1 MTGSRTA
8 SHLFDAP
15 RPRYFSID
23 AGRPF
28 LSDLAE
34 GLHEALGG
42 DIAPAEIFVPT
53 RRAARGLA
61 DAFLLVADARG
72 RKASLLPR
80 IRAIGDIDE
89 DEIVVFAGDAI
100 DEIELL
106 PALSSTERLMAL
118 ARLIAARDQAHFAGQ
133 TDWAGAVAA
142 ARELGK
148 LLDSF
153 YAEEIPLNAIANL
166 DVEGHADHWAK
177 SLTFLEIV
185 TTIWPAFLAERG
197 RSDPAERRHRL
208 VSLAA
213 ERFRNSP
220 PDGPVIIA
228 GTTAS
233 APAVRRLVQAIA
245 ALPRG
250 LAVFPGLDRSLDE
263 PAWRVIDDAHPQSG
277 LKHLL
282 DALGVPPASVAPFP
296 RSGGAAPRAKLLT
309 LALRPA
315 AATDDWLR
323 LTAATAADDPKL
335 ERATTGLRLIEADN
349 EEAEA
354 AAIAALFRET
364 IETETETALLVTPD
378 RDLARRVSLKMRRWN
393 VTVDDSGGVPFANTR
408 CGVFLRLVAGFV
420 CDPGDPVSILALL
433 RHPLTALTLE
443 GEAKQRAFDAI
454 DRALRGARPP
464 NGLASI
470 AAALQA
476 RDRLAPDIATAISV
490 LHSAADAFAVMQDAP
505 LNDLI
510 KGHLAAAEQI
520 ATPDALWSGDDGE
533 TGAQFLAELAR
544 SAAEIGMAGSPHYP
558 DVFTALVSGVTVRR
572 RSDAHPRLAIL
583 GPLEARLQSADRIIL
598 GGLNEGVWPAEAGGD
613 PFLSRR
619 MRKDLRL
626 PSPERRIGL
635 SAHDFA
641 ELAAQGL
648 VTLTRSRRAAG
659 KPAKPSRWLVR
670 LQNILK
676 GAGAVDTIG
685 MSRPWRSALAT
696 LDAPDKIEPSK
707 RPAPLAGPIRRPTEL
722 SVTEI
727 ETWLR
732 DPYSIYAR
740 RILNLRKLE
749 DPGEPFG
756 AQEMGT
762 LLHRVFFR
770 AGGAPA
776 ALSRG
781 DLDVLFAE
789 EAVVA
794 GLAGA
799 DRLFWSGAVAEA
811 LDWFAMF
818 DAEQR
823 RHAIA
828 SLEVDGALTFSE
840 FSPPFKLKARADRI
854 DVTPDGRAAIYD
866 YKTGKLPSVE
876 QIRTFS
882 PQLPLTGL
890 IAETGGFAGLPRL
903 KIGRIAY
910 LKAARG
916 ALDERKNLS
925 GCAGE
930 DAAETIRLAADELRK
945 LIGAYDRPD
954 ARYHSQPRPQFQ
966 KDHGDYDQL
975 ARRKEWGALGE
986 SGEDA

>member
-89 DEIVVFAGDAI
+89 EELVVFAGDAI

-106 PALSSTERLMAL
+106 PPLSSTERLMAL
-118 ARLIAARDQAHFAGQ
+118 VRLIAARDQAHFAGQ

-185 TTIWPAFLAERG
+185 TTIWPAFLAECG
-197 RSDPAERRHRL
+197 RSDPAERRQRL
-208 VSLAA
+208 ISLAA
-213 ERFRNSP
+213 ERFRNRP
-220 PDGPVIIA
+220 PDRPVIIA

-282 DALGVPPASVAPFP
+282 DALGVPPASVTPFP

-315 AATDDWLR
+315 AATDDWLC

-349 EEAEA
+349 EDAEA

-408 CGVFLRLVAGFV
+408 CGVFLRLVARFV
-420 CDPGDPVSILALL
+420 CDPSDPVSILALL
-433 RHPLTALTLE
+433 RHPLTALSLE
-443 GEAKQRAFDAI
+443 GDAKQRAFDAI
-454 DRALRGARPP
+454 DRASRGACPP
-464 NGLASI
+464 KGLASI

-476 RDRLAPDIATAISV
+476 RDLLAPDIATAISV
-490 LHSAADAFAVMQDAP
+490 LRSAADAFAVMQDAP

-520 ATPDALWSGDDGE
+520 ATRDALWSGDDGG

-619 MRKDLRL
+619 MRKDLCL

-676 GAGAVDTIG
+676 GAGALDAINASG
-685 MSRPWRSALAT
+685 HWRSALAA
-696 LDAPDKIEPSK
+696 LDAPCKVEPAK
-707 RPAPLAGPIRRPTEL
+707 RPAPSAGPDRRPATL
-722 SVTEI
+722 SVTDI

-740 RILNLRKLE
+740 RLLNLRKLE
-749 DPGEPFG
+749 DPGAPFG
-756 AQEMGT
+756 VEDFGT
-762 LLHRVFFR
+762 LLHRVFFK
-770 AGGAPA
+770 AGVAATAPSRA
-776 ALSRG
+776 ALQAIF
-781 DLDVLFAE
+781 DE
-789 EAVVA
+789 EAA
-794 GLAGA
+794 TTGLIGA
-799 DRLFWSGAVAEA
+799 DRTFWSAAAGEA
-811 LDWFAMF
+811 LDWFASF
-818 DAEQR
+818 DAQQR
-823 RHAIA
+823 ALARAA
-828 SLEVDGALTFSE
+828 LEVKGAMMFEE
-840 FSPPFKLKARADRI
+840 FSPAFTLTARADRI
-854 DVTPDGRAAIYD
+854 DMAPDGRAAVFD
-866 YKTGKLPSVE
+866 YKTGRLPSLK

-882 PQLPLTGL
+882 PQLPLTAL
-890 IAETGGFAGLPRL
+890 IVENGGFEGVPLLKVDRIEYLKAGRGALSEQEKGSGFAGEEAAAA
-903 KIGRIAY
+903 IG
-910 LKAARG
+910 
-916 ALDERKNLS
+916 
-925 GCAGE
+925 
-930 DAAETIRLAADELRK
+930 LASDGLRK
-945 LIGAYDRPD
+945 LLSAFDRAD

-986 SGEDA
+986 SSEDA